1 MGGPPRYTWRFDV
14 VLENLPHLLSGLW
27 LTCALTVLCMLL
39 GLAVGLAAAIGRL
52 SRWRLVRGTAYA
64 YTEVFRTTPL
74 LVQIVWVFYV
84 MPILTGIALSPFFSG
99 LVALGF
105 NVGAFMAE
113 IYRAGI
119 LSVNP
124 GQTSAGLALGMTPRQ
139 VLRRIVLPQA
149 VTRVIPPMATM
160 WVALFKDT
168 SILSAIGVVELMFRA
183 REIATDTF
191 RPLEIFTV
199 VGVIYFLVTYP
210 QSIAVNALYRRY
222 RTQE

>member
-14 VLENLPHLLSGLW
+14 VLENLPLLLTGLW
-27 LTCALTVLCMLL
+27 LTCTLTVLCMLL
-39 GLAVGLAAAIGRL
+39 GLGVGLVVAFGRL
-52 SRWRLVRGTAYA
+52 SRWRLVRAVAFA
-64 YTEVFRTTPL
+64 YTELFRTTPL

-84 MPILTGIALSPFFSG
+84 LPIVSGITLSPFFSG
-99 LVALGF
+99 LLALGF

-124 GQTSAGLALGMTPRQ
+124 GQTAAGLALGMTRAQ
-139 VLRRIVLPQA
+139 TMRRVVLPQA

-160 WVALFKDT
+160 WVSLFKDT
-168 SILSAIGVVELMFRA
+168 SILSAIGVIELMFRA
-183 REIATDTF
+183 REIATDTY

-199 VGVIYFLVTYP
+199 VAVLYFVLTYP
-210 QSIAVNALYRRY
+210 QSLAVNALYRRF
-222 RTQE
+222 RMQE

>member
-1 MGGPPRYTWRFDV
+1 MGGPPRYAWRFDV
-14 VLENLPHLLSGLW
+14 VLENLPHLLSGLS
-27 LTCALTVLCMLL
+27 LTCGLTALCMLL
-39 GLAVGLAAAIGRL
+39 GLVVGLAAAVGRL
-52 SRWRLVRGTAYA
+52 SRWRLLRGIAFA
-64 YTEVFRTTPL
+64 YTEAFRTTPL

-84 MPILTGIALSPFFSG
+84 LPIVTGVTLTAFVSG
-99 LVALGF
+99 LVALGL

-119 LSVNP
+119 LSVSP
-124 GQTSAGLALGMTPRQ
+124 EQTAAGLALGMTPRQ

-160 WVALFKDT
+160 WVGLFKDT

-183 REIATDTF
+183 REIATDTY

-199 VGVIYFLVTYP
+199 VGIVYFLITYP
-210 QSIAVNALYRRY
+210 QSLGVNYLYRRF

>member
-1 MGGPPRYTWRFDV
+1 MSGAPRYVWRFDV
-14 VLENLPHLLSGLW
+14 VLANLPHLLSGLW
-27 LTCALTVLCMLL
+27 LTCALTVLCMVL
-39 GLAVGLAAAIGRL
+39 GLVVGLVVAMGRL
-52 SRWRLVRGTAYA
+52 SRWRLVHGAAFA
-64 YTEVFRTTPL
+64 YTELFRTTPL

-84 MPILTGIALSPFFSG
+84 LPIVTGITLSPFFSG

-124 GQTSAGLALGMTPRQ
+124 GQSVAGLALGMTRSQ
-139 VLRRIVLPQA
+139 VMRRIVLPQA

-160 WVALFKDT
+160 WVGLFKDT

-199 VGVIYFLVTYP
+199 VAVIYFALTFP
-210 QSIAVNALYRRY
+210 QSLAVNALYRRF

>member
-14 VLENLPHLLSGLW
+14 VLENLPLLLTGLW
-27 LTCALTVLCMLL
+27 LTCTLTVLCMLL
-39 GLAVGLAAAIGRL
+39 GLGVGLVVAFGRL
-52 SRWRLVRGTAYA
+52 SRWRLVRAVAFA
-64 YTEVFRTTPL
+64 YTELFRTTPL

-84 MPILTGIALSPFFSG
+84 LPIVSGITLSPFFSG
-99 LVALGF
+99 LLALGF

-124 GQTSAGLALGMTPRQ
+124 GQTAAGLAIGMTRAQ
-139 VLRRIVLPQA
+139 TMRRVVLPQA

-160 WVALFKDT
+160 WVSLFKDT
-168 SILSAIGVVELMFRA
+168 SILSAIGVIELMFRA
-183 REIATDTF
+183 REIATDTY

-199 VGVIYFLVTYP
+199 VAVLYFVLTYP
-210 QSIAVNALYRRY
+210 QSLAVNALYRRF
-222 RTQE
+222 RMQE